1 MPISL
6 DMQLTGP
13 SEQPFESEIDVIQSL
28 VKLDSVHILELGC
41 GAAEKTQQL
50 IELSPSL
57 TITASEVDQIQ
68 HTKNLAN
75 PIERVT
81 FKSYGAEA
89 IDEPNAHFDGVMMF
103 KSLHHVPLD
112 QLDSAFNEIAR
123 VLKPGGWVYISE
135 PVFAG
140 AFNEVIRVFHDEE
153 QVRKAAFTAIE
164 RAVAS
169 KRFDLAE
176 ERFFL
181 TRMKMNGFQQFED
194 RLLNVTHTDHS
205 LTDAQYQE
213 VERRFESN
221 RSAEGFV
228 FDIPNRVDLLTLR

>member
-1 MPISL
+1 
-6 DMQLTGP
+6 MQLIGP
-13 SEQPFESEIDVIQSL
+13 AEQPFENELDVIQSL
-28 VKLDSVHILELGC
+28 VDLEGARILELGC

-50 IELSPSL
+50 VALAPTLS
-57 TITASEVDQIQ
+57 ITASEVDLIQ
-68 HTKNLAN
+68 HEKNLAN
-75 PIERVT
+75 AIERVT

-89 IDEPNAHFDGVMMF
+89 IDEADASFDGVMMF

-112 QLDSAFNEIAR
+112 QLDQAFSEIER

-140 AFNEVIRVFHDEE
+140 AFNEVIRIFHDEE
-153 QVRKAAFTAIE
+153 HVRKEAFAAIE

-169 KRFDLAE
+169 ERFNLSE

-181 TRMKMNGFQQFED
+181 TRIKMNHFQQFED
-194 RLLNVTHTDHS
+194 RLLNVTHTEHN

-213 VERRFESN
+213 VQRRFESN

-228 FDIPNRVDLLTLR
+228 FDIPNRVDLLSLR

>member
-1 MPISL
+1 
-6 DMQLTGP
+6 MQLIGP
-13 SEQPFESEIDVIQSL
+13 AEQPFENELDVIQSL
-28 VKLDSVHILELGC
+28 VDLQGARILELGC

-50 IELSPSL
+50 VAIAPTLS
-57 TITASEVDQIQ
+57 ITASEVDLIQ
-68 HTKNLAN
+68 HEKNLAN
-75 PIERVT
+75 SIERVT

-89 IDEPNAHFDGVMMF
+89 IDEADASFDGVMMF

-112 QLDSAFNEIAR
+112 QLDQAFAEIER

-140 AFNEVIRVFHDEE
+140 AFNEVIRIFHDEE
-153 QVRKAAFTAIE
+153 HVRKEAFAAIE

-169 KRFDLAE
+169 ERFNLSQ

-181 TRMKMNGFQQFED
+181 TRMKMNHFQQFED
-194 RLLNVTHTDHS
+194 RLLNVTHTEHN

-213 VERRFESN
+213 VQRRFESN
-221 RSAEGFV
+221 RSEDGFV
-228 FDIPNRVDLLTLR
+228 FDIPNRVDLLSLR

>member
-1 MPISL
+1 
-6 DMQLTGP
+6 MQLIGP
-13 SEQPFESEIDVIQSL
+13 AEQPFENELDVIQSL
-28 VKLDSVHILELGC
+28 VDLDGARILELGC

-50 IELSPSL
+50 VAIAPTLS
-57 TITASEVDQIQ
+57 ITASEVDLIQ
-68 HTKNLAN
+68 HEKNLAN
-75 PIERVT
+75 SIERVT

-89 IDEPNAHFDGVMMF
+89 IDEADASFDGVMMF

-112 QLDSAFNEIAR
+112 QLDQAFAEIER

-140 AFNEVIRVFHDEE
+140 AFNEVIRIFHDEE
-153 QVRKAAFTAIE
+153 HVRKEAFAAIE

-169 KRFDLAE
+169 ERFNLSQ

-181 TRMKMNGFQQFED
+181 TRMKMNHFQQFED
-194 RLLNVTHTDHS
+194 RLLNVTHTEHN

-213 VERRFESN
+213 VQRRFESN
-221 RSAEGFV
+221 RSEDGFV
-228 FDIPNRVDLLTLR
+228 FDIPNRVDLLSLR

>member
-1 MPISL
+1 
-6 DMQLTGP
+6 MQLIGP
-13 SEQPFESEIDVIQSL
+13 AEQPFENELDVIQSL
-28 VKLDSVHILELGC
+28 VDLDGARILELGC

-50 IELSPSL
+50 VALAPTLS
-57 TITASEVDQIQ
+57 ITASEVDLIQ
-68 HTKNLAN
+68 HEKNLAN

-81 FKSYGAEA
+81 FKSYGAES
-89 IDEPNAHFDGVMMF
+89 IDEADASFDGVTMF

-112 QLDSAFNEIAR
+112 QLDQAFAEIER

-140 AFNEVIRVFHDEE
+140 AFNEVIRIFHDEE
-153 QVRKAAFTAIE
+153 HVRKEAFAAIE

-169 KRFDLAE
+169 ERFNLSQ

-181 TRMKMNGFQQFED
+181 TRMKMNHFQQFED
-194 RLLNVTHTDHS
+194 RLLNVTHTEHN

-213 VERRFESN
+213 VQRRFESN
-221 RSAEGFV
+221 RSEDGFV
-228 FDIPNRVDLLTLR
+228 FDIPNRVDLLSLR

>member
-1 MPISL
+1 
-6 DMQLTGP
+6 MQLIGP
-13 SEQPFESEIDVIQSL
+13 AEQPFENELDVIQSL
-28 VKLDSVHILELGC
+28 VDLEGARILELGC

-50 IELSPSL
+50 VALAPTLS
-57 TITASEVDQIQ
+57 ITASEVDLIQ
-68 HTKNLAN
+68 HEKNLAN
-75 PIERVT
+75 AIERVT

-89 IDEPNAHFDGVMMF
+89 IDEADASFDGVMMF

-112 QLDSAFNEIAR
+112 QLDQAFSEIER

-140 AFNEVIRVFHDEE
+140 AFNEVIRIFHDEE
-153 QVRKAAFTAIE
+153 HVRKEAFAAIE

-169 KRFDLAE
+169 ERFNLSE

-181 TRMKMNGFQQFED
+181 TRIKMNHFQQFED
-194 RLLNVTHTDHS
+194 RLLNVTHTEHN

-213 VERRFESN
+213 VQRRFESN
-221 RSAEGFV
+221 RSDEGFV
-228 FDIPNRVDLLTLR
+228 FDIPNRVDLLSLR

>member
-1 MPISL
+1 
-6 DMQLTGP
+6 MQLIGP
-13 SEQPFESEIDVIQSL
+13 AEQPFENELDVIQSL
-28 VKLDSVHILELGC
+28 VDLDGARILELGC

-50 IELSPSL
+50 VAIAPTLS
-57 TITASEVDQIQ
+57 ITASEVDLIQ
-68 HTKNLAN
+68 HEKNLAN
-75 PIERVT
+75 SIERVT

-89 IDEPNAHFDGVMMF
+89 IDEADASFDGVMMF

-112 QLDSAFNEIAR
+112 QLDQAFAEIER

-140 AFNEVIRVFHDEE
+140 AFNEVIRIFHDEE
-153 QVRKAAFTAIE
+153 RVRKEAFAAIE

-169 KRFDLAE
+169 ERFNLSQ

-181 TRMKMNGFQQFED
+181 TRMKMNHFQQFED
-194 RLLNVTHTDHS
+194 RLLNVTHTEHN

-213 VERRFESN
+213 VQRRFESN
-221 RSAEGFV
+221 RSEDGFV
-228 FDIPNRVDLLTLR
+228 FDIPNRVDLLRLR